1 MASHELKTPLTT
13 LRMNLL
19 LLGEKAENL
28 TARQHEIL
36 ATAVLGCHELAST
49 IDELLRRYHA
59 AAIAWPR
66 RHATESGQLAGKPA
80 LLFVYLAVRDGSEGR
95 NRFVQ
100 YGFAALFFLGY
111 AATLVG
117 LVGR

>member
-1 MASHELKTPLTT
+1 MFAAGVACAQGREPDWMIS
-13 LRMNLL
+13 
-19 LLGEKAENL
+19 
-28 TARQHEIL
+28 
-36 ATAVLGCHELAST
+36 ATAARAGRKRGVT
-49 IDELLRRYHA
+49 PIPRRRHCV
-59 AAIAWPR
+59 PR